1 MHATLLYSFFF
12 YNFFCTIEYLA
23 SYVFVGGAGHF
34 LWRTGAKYEAYSVAL
49 SAAMLY
55 LPVNI

>member
-1 MHATLLYSFFF
+1 VHATLHYSFFF
-12 YNFFCTIEYLA
+12 IIFCTIEYLA
-23 SYVFVGGAGHF
+23 SYVFVGAAGHF

-49 SAAMLY
+49 SPTLLY